1 MAGHKT
7 SYSVTGSITAL
18 TSNQWTCPRHKSSRL
33 YMSPRTAPQKPT
45 SHGSAQTSRLK
56 GDASGSTQ
64 KCRPV
69 PHHEHPPETL
79 PPKISPDPPIVCAPK
94 TPPTGSRARSGMR
107 NPPET
112 PPMEHCEKRYSLIAA
127 AAFTPQK
134 PRLAPIPRP
143 KRYPDSLLLEAPQ
156 SSAREDPRR
165 FHNRHPRL
173 NWRPL
178 AGLCHPY

>member
-33 YMSPRTAPQKPT
+33 YMSPRTAPQKPN

-64 KCRPV
+64 KRRPV

-79 PPKISPDPPIVCAPK
+79 PPKISADPPHRVRPK
-94 TPPTGSRARSGMR
+94 D
-107 NPPET
+107 
-112 PPMEHCEKRYSLIAA
+112 AA
-127 AAFTPQK
+127 AG
-134 PRLAPIPRP
+134 IPSK
-143 KRYPDSLLLEAPQ
+143 KRDAQSTGDTADGALQEEILPDCRSC
-156 SSAREDPRR
+156 
-165 FHNRHPRL
+165 FHTTKT
-173 NWRPL
+173 
-178 AGLCHPY
+178 